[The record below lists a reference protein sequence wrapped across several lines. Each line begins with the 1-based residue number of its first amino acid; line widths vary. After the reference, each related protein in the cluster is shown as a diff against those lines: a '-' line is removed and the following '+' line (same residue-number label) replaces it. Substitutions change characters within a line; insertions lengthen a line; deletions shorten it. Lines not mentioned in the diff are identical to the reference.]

1 MKYEPW
7 LPTHNDNISHHHP
20 LREFF
25 LLLSGILVF
34 VALAFWSLGMLV
46 DSAIDYIPPEKEAQ
60 LFANVDF
67 NLEFPSE
74 DSSDRQTFLQ
84 NLIDG
89 LGRCIN
95 LPFPITMTVI
105 ESDQANA
112 IALPGGKVMVFSGIF
127 DHVKS
132 ENGLTFMLAHELG
145 HFKSR
150 DHLRGLGRGLVL
162 AALSTVLLGANSNIS
177 QMLASTSEFQGA
189 QYSQSRESQADLK
202 ALHALNCYYGHVGG
216 ATELFEVLQEQKGQ
230 LDLSMWHYFSSH
242 PELQA
247 RIDDLHRWRVENNFP
262 VSTTKKLK
270 D

>member
-1 MKYEPW
+1 MKYEPS

-25 LLLSGILVF
+25 LLISGILVF
-34 VALAFWSLGMLV
+34 LALAFWAFGFLV
-46 DSAIDYIPPEKEAQ
+46 DVAVDYIPPEQEAR
-60 LFANVDF
+60 LFANIDF
-67 NLEFPSE
+67 NLEFPSG
-74 DSSDRQTFLQ
+74 DSSERQPFLQ

-89 LGRCIN
+89 LGRCID
-95 LPFPITMTVI
+95 LPFPTTLTII

-112 IALPGGKVMVFSGIF
+112 MALPGGKVVVFSGIF
-127 DHVKS
+127 DHIQS
-132 ENGLTFMLAHELG
+132 ENGLTFVLAHELG
-145 HFKSR
+145 HFKNR

-189 QYSQSRESQADLK
+189 QYSQSRESQADRR
-202 ALHALNCYYGHVGG
+202 ALHALNCFYGHVGG
-216 ATELFEVLQEQKGQ
+216 ATDFFEVLQEQEGK
-230 LDLSMWHYFSSH
+230 LDLSMLHYFSSH

-247 RIDDLHRWRVENNFP
+247 RINDLHRLRVEHNFP
-262 VSTTKKLK
+262 VDTTKNLK